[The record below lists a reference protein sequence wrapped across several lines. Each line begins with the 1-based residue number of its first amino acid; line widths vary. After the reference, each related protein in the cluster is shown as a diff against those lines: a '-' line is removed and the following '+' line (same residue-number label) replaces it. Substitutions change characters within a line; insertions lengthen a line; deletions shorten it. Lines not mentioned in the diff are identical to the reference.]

1 MAYVIFKSI
10 SSVEKVFL
18 LNKPHELM
26 GREIEC
32 ERCLLAEEINP
43 LKIPSN
49 GNNSTAYSSNLSLMS
64 NQENA
69 FFMM

>member
-1 MAYVIFKSI
+1 
-10 SSVEKVFL
+10 
-18 LNKPHELM
+18 M

-43 LKIPSN
+43 LKVPSI

-64 NQENA
+64 NQENGY
-69 FFMM
+69 FIMQPGLI